1 MHKFNLNN
9 LDQNVYSF
17 TLENGLKVYLVP
29 FSNKKNFYAVLG
41 ARYGSLNIDFS
52 SDGENIHSPYGTA
65 HFLEHKMFEQENG
78 IDPFKIFSKTGV
90 STNASTTFNNTR
102 YYIWGVND
110 LETNLNFLLD
120 FVFSPYFTD
129 DNVEKE
135 KGIIKEEI
143 LMYEDDIAWALDDTL
158 RKNMFYELP
167 VKEKI
172 AGTVASINDIT
183 KEDLYAAYNTF
194 YHPSNM
200 FLVIG
205 GNLEVKKIENLIKNH
220 PKLVKIKDK
229 KQIER
234 KEYQEPNDVKEEF
247 TTIYKNIN
255 VPKIEFGIKINSKD
269 FNLDKIKLNMY
280 LGIILTSVFGSTSS
294 FRENV
299 ISNNL
304 ATNFYE
310 EKSTYDNFYLLT
322 IAAESDKADILI
334 EKIKKA
340 FKNIKISKEELER
353 IKKVWIASEVR
364 MIDNIEITVDN
375 ICSDL
380 IQYNKVYENR
390 IELIRELNMKE
401 LKQVI
406 NNLDTSNQSLVMIL
420 PNDQKGIF

>member
-1 MHKFNLNN
+1 
-9 LDQNVYSF
+9 
-17 TLENGLKVYLVP
+17 
-29 FSNKKNFYAVLG
+29 
-41 ARYGSLNIDFS
+41 
-52 SDGENIHSPYGTA
+52 
-65 HFLEHKMFEQENG
+65 
-78 IDPFKIFSKTGV
+78 
-90 STNASTTFNNTR
+90 
-102 YYIWGVND
+102 
-110 LETNLNFLLD
+110 
-120 FVFSPYFTD
+120 
-129 DNVEKE
+129 
-135 KGIIKEEI
+135 
-143 LMYEDDIAWALDDTL
+143 
-158 RKNMFYELP
+158 MFYELP

-255 VPKIEFGIKINSKD
+255 IPKIEFGIKINSNN

-280 LGIILTSVFGSTSS
+280 LGIILTSLFGSTSS